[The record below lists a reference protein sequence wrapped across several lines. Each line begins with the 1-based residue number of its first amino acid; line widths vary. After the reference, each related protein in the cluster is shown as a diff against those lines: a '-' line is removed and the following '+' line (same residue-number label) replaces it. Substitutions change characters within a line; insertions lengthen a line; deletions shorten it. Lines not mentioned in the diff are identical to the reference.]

1 MSWTT
6 ISDAATVQY
15 PQFEMTGPLWYDTA
29 SGLLI
34 HLDEA
39 TGDEEVLSTDLG
51 VYGLVCAPGETY
63 IKDWSEH
70 SGFTGALTAAGFV
83 EVLDENVVG
92 PFSSRAYRVRVLA
105 PGATD
110 LP

>member
-15 PQFEMTGPLWYDTA
+15 PQFEMTGPLLYDTA

-51 VYGLVCAPGETY
+51 VYGLVCGPGEAC

-70 SGFTGALTAAGFV
+70 SGFTGALATAGFV
-83 EVLDENVVG
+83 EVLDENFVG
-92 PFSSRAYRVRVLA
+92 PFSSRAYRVGVL
-105 PGATD
+105 G
-110 LP
+110 LPD